1 MLMSLDQLL
10 TIIEAEY
17 NLAFKFELFRYNFI
31 NCILKLGQNYEL
43 LTKGDQE

>member
-1 MLMSLDQLL
+1 MGFDQLL

-31 NCILKLGQNYEL
+31 NSIMKLGQN
-43 LTKGDQE
+43 